1 MKSIK
6 FSSVL
11 ISLFFIHLST
21 FSQEKEN
28 EFASDIIKIAIV
40 ASDLQA
46 TLDFYTNV
54 IGMSKVREFDIDSS
68 TSARFGFTT
77 GIPFHVT
84 GLKTNN
90 SEHSTELKILS
101 FGPNNTFKK
110 PRHLTDN
117 LGMQYMTIYM
127 NKMAPVL
134 ERLRKNKVKFLGETP
149 TQTEGYT
156 LVLVQDPDGVFVE
169 LIGKN

>member
-1 MKSIK
+1 MKSLK
-6 FSSVL
+6 LSLVL
-11 ISLFFIHLST
+11 ISFLVIHHSI
-21 FSQEKEN
+21 FSQEKEK
-28 EFASDIIKIAIV
+28 EFASDIIKIGIV

-46 TLDFYTNV
+46 TLDFYTKV
-54 IGMSKVREFDIDSS
+54 IGMSKIREFDIDSA

-77 GIPFHVT
+77 GIPFHVI

-101 FGPNNTFKK
+101 FGSNNTFKK

-127 NKMAPVL
+127 NKMAPL
-134 ERLRKNKVKFLGETP
+134 IERLKKNNIKFLGETP
-149 TQTEGYT
+149 TLTEGYT

-169 LIGKN
+169 LIGKD

>member
-6 FSSVL
+6 LLSAIITL
-11 ISLFFIHLST
+11 LAIHLSV
-21 FSQEKEN
+21 FSQEKKN
-28 EFASDIIKIAIV
+28 EFASDIIKIGIV
-40 ASDLQA
+40 ASDLQS
-46 TLDFYTNV
+46 TLNFYTN
-54 IGMSKVREFDIDSS
+54 ILGLSKVREFDIDSA
-68 TSARFGFTT
+68 TSATFGFTT
-77 GIPFHVT
+77 GVPFHVT

-101 FGPNNTFKK
+101 FGPNNAFKK
-110 PRHLTDN
+110 PHHLNDN

-127 NKMAPVL
+127 NTMAPVI
-134 ERLRKNKVKFLGETP
+134 ERLKKNNIKFLGKTP

-169 LIGKN
+169 LIGKE

>member
-1 MKSIK
+1 MKTIKTSLWLLSI
-6 FSSVL
+6 L
-11 ISLFFIHLST
+11 AIHLST

-28 EFASDIIKIAIV
+28 EFATDIIKIGIV

-46 TLDFYTNV
+46 TLDFYTKV

-101 FGPNNTFKK
+101 FGPNSTYKK
-110 PRHLTDN
+110 PQHLTDN

-127 NKMAPVL
+127 NKMTPL
-134 ERLRKNKVKFLGETP
+134 IGRLKKNKIKFLGETP
-149 TQTEGYT
+149 TLTEGYK

-169 LIGKN
+169 LIGKD